1 MQVLLLQ
8 KPHVKSKFQWWK
20 HVLHLGPLHG
30 YFPKAAKTC
39 LIVKP
44 ELLDSSKAIYE
55 GSGVQVIAHGQRHL
69 GAVIRSRCFAE
80 EYVMEK
86 VQVWSEEIRTL
97 SSFAQMHLHS
107 ACIHC
112 FYSWGC
118 LYCKWNFFMCTVQS
132 IGHLLQPLE
141 DVMHQF
147 FDSCFVGEK
156 SLL

>member
-86 VQVWSEEIRTL
+86 VRVSGCPVCNPRSPRSEFPTTNDH
-97 SSFAQMHLHS
+97 AANH
-107 ACIHC
+107 
-112 FYSWGC
+112 
-118 LYCKWNFFMCTVQS
+118 
-132 IGHLLQPLE
+132 
-141 DVMHQF
+141 D
-147 FDSCFVGEK
+147 
-156 SLL
+156 